1 MVDAPT
7 RPLARTA
14 LLTLV
19 TALTVELVRAT
30 GPMLDRAFSAGVIV
44 VALTA
49 LGTYVAPGLV
59 TLAVARLRLVT
70 GRTVLAG
77 VVLLA
82 LARIAVQATGG
93 VPRYWLTLAAA
104 SVAVSVLALT
114 VSLVAGDGDGDR
126 AGSRRAALA
135 TATGVGVAA
144 VVSVA
149 LGTWDAPWRPGLDG
163 WLPTLLVAGAALSCA
178 WRLRGAGPSATPR
191 RMWMLGPYLA
201 VMIMVLG
208 NPAYLSSQLGIPFDA
223 AGIGVGLGLFVAGG
237 WFLLPGIGAVD
248 SRSRA
253 RSIASVAMA
262 VALVVASALVLFPTQ
277 PVNDV
282 VSDATRWIAIVTI
295 PVLWSATTYGLSVAW
310 SVPLAQRAPV
320 RAGLLR
326 AGSATT
332 VGLGLILPLLVYQ
345 LDYDVPLG
353 FPNQFVI
360 LAASCALAVAGV
372 RLPASGPTPEPA
384 PAPAPAPADLAE
396 ADLAESTTRP
406 APRVVP
412 EKMLSGVVAIVLVGV
427 VSFYTRVPA
436 VAPAID
442 KLPGTVRVLDWN
454 LHYGVTQDPGL
465 GLGRMA
471 EAIRGTGAQVV
482 ALQEVSRGWV
492 MGGGADM
499 LTYLEHV
506 TGFRAVAAPAAD
518 RQFVNALL
526 IDPAL
531 LGSDGA
537 FGAEEKVVRTRLPYG
552 DGPQWRS
559 AITATVDLPGPDGGV
574 VPLVITSAH
583 LQHRE
588 ENTPTRLA
596 QLDVLMAADIASSPA
611 AIIAGDLN
619 SEPGWAEIDHVTS
632 RGFVSGQDAAGDP
645 SHLTFPAWDPEVR
658 IDWIF
663 GRGVKFTDVQ
673 VMPDDGSD
681 HRGILADIEVAA
693 GEATASE

>member
-14 LLTLV
+14 LLMLV

-59 TLAVARLRLVT
+59 TLAVAWLRPVT

-82 LARIAVQATGG
+82 LARVAVQATGG
-93 VPRYWLTLAAA
+93 VPRYWLTLGAA

-163 WLPTLLVAGAALSCA
+163 WLPTLLVAGAALGCA
-178 WRLRGAGPSATPR
+178 WRLRDAGPSATPR

-223 AGIGVGLGLFVAGG
+223 AGVGVGLGLFVAGG

-248 SRSRA
+248 ARSRG
-253 RSIASVAMA
+253 RSIASVVIA
-262 VALVVASALVLFPTQ
+262 VALVVAAVLVLFPTQ

-282 VSDATRWIAIVTI
+282 VSDAPRWIAIVTI

-326 AGSATT
+326 AGSATA

-353 FPNQFVI
+353 FPNQLVI
-360 LAASCALAVAGV
+360 LAAFCALAVAGV
-372 RLPASGPTPEPA
+372 RRPASGPVPA
-384 PAPAPAPADLAE
+384 PAPAPAPADLPE
-396 ADLAESTTRP
+396 AAART

-412 EKMLSGVVAIVLVGV
+412 EQMLSGVVAIVLVGV
-427 VSFYTRVPA
+427 VSFYARVPA
-436 VAPAID
+436 IAPAID
-442 KLPGTVRVLDWN
+442 KLPGTVRILDWN

-471 EAIRGTGAQVV
+471 EAIRGSGAQVV

-531 LGSDGA
+531 LGDDGEV
-537 FGAEEKVVRTRLPYG
+537 GAEERVVRTRLPYG

-559 AITATVDLPGPDGGV
+559 AITATIDVPGPDGDV

-632 RGFVSGQDAAGDP
+632 RGFVSGQDPAGDP
-645 SHLTFPAWDPEVR
+645 SLLTFPAWDPEVR

-663 GRGVKFTDVQ
+663 GRGVTFTDVQ

-681 HRGILADIEVAA
+681 HRGILADIDLAA
-693 GEATASE
+693 VEATASE

>member
-59 TLAVARLRLVT
+59 TLALARLRPVT

-77 VVLLA
+77 VVALA

-104 SVAVSVLALT
+104 SVAVSVLSLT
-114 VSLVAGDGDGDR
+114 VSLVAGDGDGDGDR

-135 TATGVGVAA
+135 TATGVGVAT

-178 WRLRGAGPSATPR
+178 WRLRDAGPCATPR
-191 RMWMLGPYLA
+191 RTWMLGPYLA

-208 NPAYLSSQLGIPFDA
+208 NPAYLSSQLGIPVDA
-223 AGIGVGLGLFVAGG
+223 AGIGVGLGLLVAGG

-248 SRSRA
+248 ARSRG
-253 RSIASVAMA
+253 RSITSVVMA
-262 VALVVASALVLFPTQ
+262 VALVVAAVLVLFPTQ
-277 PVNDV
+277 PVGDPFPGA
-282 VSDATRWIAIVTI
+282 SSWTAILAV
-295 PVLWSATTYGLSVAW
+295 PVLWSAMTYGLAVAW
-310 SVPLAQRAPV
+310 SVPLAQRTPV

-326 AGSATT
+326 AASTT
-332 VGLGLILPLLVYQ
+332 AVGLGLILPLLVYQ

-353 FPNQFVI
+353 FPNQLVI
-360 LAASCALAVAGV
+360 LATLCALAAAGV
-372 RLPASGPTPEPA
+372 RRPAAGPTRTDLPEA
-384 PAPAPAPADLAE
+384 
-396 ADLAESTTRP
+396 TTRP
-406 APRVVP
+406 APRILP
-412 EKMLSGVVAIVLVGV
+412 EQMLSGVVAIVLVGV
-427 VSFYTRVPA
+427 VSFYARVPA

-442 KLPGTVRVLDWN
+442 KAAGTVRVLDWN

-465 GLGRMA
+465 GLGRIA
-471 EAIRGTGAQVV
+471 AAIRGAGAQVV

-526 IDPAL
+526 VHPEL
-531 LGSDGA
+531 LGADGE

-559 AITATVDLPGPDGGV
+559 AITATLSVPGPDGGV
-574 VPLVITSAH
+574 VPVVVTSAH
-583 LQHRE
+583 LQHRA
-588 ENTPTRLA
+588 ENTSTRLA

-611 AIIAGDLN
+611 AILAGDLN
-619 SEPGWAEIDHVTS
+619 SEPGWPEIEHVTS
-632 RGFVSGQDAAGDP
+632 RGFVSAQDAVGDP
-645 SHLTFPAWDPEVR
+645 SALTFPAWDPEVR

-663 GRGVKFTDVQ
+663 GRGLTFTDVH

-681 HRGILADIEVAA
+681 HRGIVADIDLTT
-693 GEATASE
+693 ATATDRS

>member
-59 TLAVARLRLVT
+59 TLAVARLRPVT

-77 VVLLA
+77 VVLLV
-82 LARIAVQATGG
+82 LSRIAVQTTGG

-163 WLPTLLVAGAALSCA
+163 WLPTLLVAGAALGCA
-178 WRLRGAGPSATPR
+178 WRLRDAGPSATPR
-191 RMWMLGPYLA
+191 RTWMLGPYLA

-223 AGIGVGLGLFVAGG
+223 AGIGVALGLLVAGG

-248 SRSRA
+248 ARSRG
-253 RSIASVAMA
+253 RSVASVVMA
-262 VALVVASALVLFPTQ
+262 VALVVAAVLVLFPTQ
-277 PVNDV
+277 PVGDQ
-282 VSDATRWIAIVTI
+282 VSDVTRWIATLAI
-295 PVLWSATTYGLSVAW
+295 PVLWSATTYGLAVAW

-326 AGSATT
+326 AGSATA

-353 FPNQFVI
+353 FPNQLVI
-360 LAASCALAVAGV
+360 LAAFCALAAAGV
-372 RLPASGPTPEPA
+372 RRPTSGPVPASAPA
-384 PAPAPAPADLAE
+384 PTPAPAPADLPE
-396 ADLAESTTRP
+396 AAART

-412 EKMLSGVVAIVLVGV
+412 EQMLSGVVAIVLVGV
-427 VSFYTRVPA
+427 VSFYARVPA
-436 VAPAID
+436 IAPAID
-442 KLPGTVRVLDWN
+442 KLPGTVRVLNWN

-471 EAIRGTGAQVV
+471 DAIRGSGAQVV

-526 IDPAL
+526 VDPAL
-531 LGSDGA
+531 LGDDGE
-537 FGAEEKVVRTRLPYG
+537 FGADEKVVRTRLPYG

-559 AITATVDLPGPDGGV
+559 AVTATLHVAGPSGDDVPV
-574 VPLVITSAH
+574 VVTSAH

-645 SHLTFPAWDPEVR
+645 SHLTFPAWDPQVR

-663 GRGVKFTDVQ
+663 GRGVTFSEVQ

-681 HRGILADIEVAA
+681 HRGILADLEIAA
-693 GEATASE
+693 VEATASE